1 MKMRIED
8 FIRQRHG
15 EKKMPQDCEVILNDI
30 SVLREMIDDMY
41 SYIYEHCIR
50 NKVVSDLLL
59 SINEQIDVVADDV
72 KGE

>member
-1 MKMRIED
+1 MRIED

-15 EKKMPQDCEVILNDI
+15 EKKIPQNTEVILNDI
-30 SVLREMIDDMY
+30 AVLREMVDDMY

-50 NKVVSDLLL
+50 NKVVSDLFL
-59 SINEQIDVVADDV
+59 SINEQIDVVVDDV